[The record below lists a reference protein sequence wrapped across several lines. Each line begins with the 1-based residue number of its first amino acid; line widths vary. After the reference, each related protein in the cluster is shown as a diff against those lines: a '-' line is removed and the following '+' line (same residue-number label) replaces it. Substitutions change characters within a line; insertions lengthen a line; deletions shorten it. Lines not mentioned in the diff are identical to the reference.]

1 MQPDKGAERYR
12 ACGRVLGWS
21 LYRRNTLI
29 LLQTAGCF
37 CLRMNFVKRAG
48 MSLGAR
54 KSKTAALL
62 AIFVVIC
69 TLLLGGLLLQ
79 AAAARQE
86 ADAQHAIGVD
96 VTVKQKGLTPALADR
111 LGASDVVN
119 RYNSQLLVP
128 AAARGFTPLTSDAPK
143 LGGAEAEEEQGPL
156 AVNGVRDSGML
167 LPFSY
172 GSTKITTG
180 RGIAPEDADGD
191 VAVIEQRLAD
201 ENHLKVGD
209 TVHVRSADGR
219 TVPLTVVGIFH
230 DLTQDPSE
238 WTPPHELPG
247 NTLYV
252 PMGTAQKLGTGTV
265 TVSEAVYRIGSP
277 DQAEQLH
284 AEAERLLGTGSFD
297 FRVNGKAYQDQVRP
311 IQQVGAFAGLTVRVI
326 ALAGALILGLIVALQ
341 IRERRA
347 ELGVLLAMGE
357 KKWKLIGQHAVEVA
371 AVALPA
377 IALATLAG
385 QLAGQHMGNALL
397 GRQDDKPVAAAGAP
411 DTDELAPPTVRVESS
426 TVGKVAGIGLGI
438 SLVSTVVPG
447 IGILRLHPRSILTDT
462 E

>member
-1 MQPDKGAERYR
+1 
-12 ACGRVLGWS
+12 
-21 LYRRNTLI
+21 
-29 LLQTAGCF
+29 
-37 CLRMNFVKRAG
+37 MNFVKRAG

-62 AIFVVIC
+62 AIFIVIC
-69 TLLLGGLLLQ
+69 TLLLGGFLLQ

-86 ADAQHAIGVD
+86 ADAQRTTGVD
-96 VTVKQKGLTPALADR
+96 VTVKQKGLTSALADR
-111 LGASDVVN
+111 LGTSDIVN
-119 RYNSQLLVP
+119 RY
-128 AAARGFTPLTSDAPK
+128 TPLLPVRAAGHGFRPLASHASKPD
-143 LGGAEAEEEQGPL
+143 GEARDKDQGPL

-172 GSTKITTG
+172 GSTKIMAG
-180 RGIAPEDADGD
+180 RGITPEDTDQR
-191 VAVIEQRLAD
+191 VALIEQRLAD
-201 ENHLKVGD
+201 ENNLEVGG
-209 TVHVRSADGR
+209 TVQVRSGDGKR
-219 TVPLTVVGIFH
+219 TAPLTIVGVFKDPTH
-230 DLTQDPSE
+230 DPTV

-252 PMGTAQKLGTGTV
+252 PMGTAQELGTGSA

-284 AEAERLLGTGSFD
+284 AAAERLLGAVSFD
-297 FRVNGKAYQDQVRP
+297 FRVNDKAYNDQIRP
-311 IQQVGAFAGLTVRVI
+311 IQQVGTFAGLTVWVI
-326 ALAGALILGLIVALQ
+326 ALGGALILGLIVTLQ

-371 AVALPA
+371 AAALPA
-377 IALATLAG
+377 VALAALAG
-385 QLAGQHMGNALL
+385 QLVGQPVGDALL
-397 GRQDDKPVAAAGAP
+397 GRHDERPTSAAPAP
-411 DTDELAPPTVRVESS
+411 HGEIAPLTVRVEPA
-426 TVGKVAGIGLGI
+426 TVVDVAGIGLGI

-447 IGILRLHPRSILTDT
+447 IGILRLHPRSLLIDI